1 MFSLLQAFV
10 SPFVIAFGGTF
21 WHDTIEMIIPPTN
34 APIDVSYVPDPN
46 FKSLIIGLTFGTP
59 REYDPATGEVGAEIL
74 SSDVGVYHAEMG
86 YIDWHWDS
94 FVESIL
100 KTNPYPQLLW
110 ASNENPYQ
118 VRIVNNT
125 GKYIWSEVTFWAVKF
140 PKKVVCPLYGDCDPE
155 FLFKEYMK
163 GIASFFLAMNKVGVI
178 NIAKAFTGETPSAP
192 ATAPAPEKVSTPPVP
207 VTINTEQAEALGE
220 RIAEA
225 VRRAIRQV
233 LQEGR

>member
-1 MFSLLQAFV
+1 
-10 SPFVIAFGGTF
+10 
-21 WHDTIEMIIPPTN
+21 
-34 APIDVSYVPDPN
+34 
-46 FKSLIIGLTFGTP
+46 
-59 REYDPATGEVGAEIL
+59 
-74 SSDVGVYHAEMG
+74 
-86 YIDWHWDS
+86 
-94 FVESIL
+94 
-100 KTNPYPQLLW
+100 
-110 ASNENPYQ
+110 

-163 GIASFFLAMNKVGVI
+163 GIANFFLAMNKVGVI

-207 VTINTEQAEALGE
+207 VTIDTEQAENLGR
-220 RIAEA
+220 RIAE
-225 VRRAIRQV
+225 VIRQT